1 MLTYGFYNSLNH
13 DRRYDAEQVSSI
25 FDGIIKDGVYMAIGN
40 HLNVIQGTGM
50 MILVDTGRAWFNHT
64 WTLNDARLP
73 IMIPQSEVILRRI
86 DAVVLEVN
94 HETGVRANSI
104 KVVKGT
110 PSSNPQRPVMK
121 NTQTVHQY
129 PLAFVNVAAGATTIR
144 QADITNMVGTSQTP
158 FVTGVIQT
166 MNIDTLV
173 AQWRDQWIVFY
184 DRNTKEANDAR
195 DFYINEWDKFYAN
208 QTQAIQNSFN
218 SWINKWNVF
227 YDNETADMLATANDW
242 KELWNSWFYSYT
254 VDNQKDIADWKQ
266 INQDA
271 FDAWFNALQ
280 VTVDENIA
288 TNLANELIE
297 VKVEIDRINKFNENI
312 AKNRMLVYPVEDTTW
327 TDYSDLIDN
336 SSVIVTSTSDVE
348 DTSGNKILD
357 SSDDK
362 VLGRTT
368 KIGETILDSFGN
380 VIQGAGIRHEGI
392 TDSNGK
398 VIEGRMIFAFL

>member
-73 IMIPQSEVILRRI
+73 ITIPQSEVILRRI

-110 PSSNPQRPVMK
+110 PSSNPQRPTMV

-129 PLAFVNVAAGATTIR
+129 PLAFVSVAAGATTIR
-144 QADITNMVGTSQTP
+144 TADITNMVGTSQTP

-184 DRNTKEANDAR
+184 DKNTKEANDAR
-195 DFYINEWDKFYAN
+195 DFYINEWDRFYAT

-218 SWINKWNVF
+218 SWVNKWNTF
-227 YDNETADMLATANDW
+227 YDNETADMLATADEW
-242 KELWNSWFYSYT
+242 KELWNAWFYSYT

-266 INQDA
+266 INQEA
-271 FDAWFNALQ
+271 FDAWFDALQ
-280 VTVDENIA
+280 VTVDENVA

-297 VKVEIDRINKFNENI
+297 VKNQISVLQGFKDAIVNEQAIYDPLYAN
-312 AKNRMLVYPVEDTTW
+312 NWMG
-327 TDYSDLIDN
+327 YSTL
-336 SSVIVTSTSDVE
+336 T
-348 DTSGNKILD
+348 D
-357 SSDDK
+357 SSDD
-362 VLGRTT
+362 
-368 KIGETILDSFGN
+368 TIKDSDSLPIVARVAKFEPLLDSDGR
-380 VIQGAGIRHEGI
+380 VI
-392 TDSNGK
+392 D
-398 VIEGRMIFAFL
+398 GRMLFAFL